1 MHIIL
6 EFVFSVF
13 AKFDN
18 EQFTV
23 FRSSFQL
30 CVGTRG
36 IRAVTND
43 GLCSDLSTHAKDLED
58 FILSQV

>member
-1 MHIIL
+1 M
-6 EFVFSVF
+6 FSVF
-13 AKFDN
+13 AYFGN

-23 FRSSFQL
+23 FRSSLQL